1 MADFK
6 IDNNK
11 LLRAFLWYQLIEI
24 AFIILYFTICSLFSL
39 GQMDGFWR
47 VTVFFLSK
55 VLINGIV
62 FQIIIFII
70 SWAIC
75 NLIGKRLWNVA
86 KVVVYLCLDIIGPY
100 CVLIIGYL
108 MAGVD
113 AKSAD
118 MFERC
123 IMFLPI
129 FILISKVAFFKF
141 YKKRFALQDC

>member
-55 VLINGIV
+55 VLINGIA

-70 SWAIC
+70 SYI
-75 NLIGKRLWNVA
+75 V
-86 KVVVYLCLDIIGPY
+86 
-100 CVLIIGYL
+100 
-108 MAGVD
+108 
-113 AKSAD
+113 
-118 MFERC
+118 
-123 IMFLPI
+123 
-129 FILISKVAFFKF
+129 
-141 YKKRFALQDC
+141 